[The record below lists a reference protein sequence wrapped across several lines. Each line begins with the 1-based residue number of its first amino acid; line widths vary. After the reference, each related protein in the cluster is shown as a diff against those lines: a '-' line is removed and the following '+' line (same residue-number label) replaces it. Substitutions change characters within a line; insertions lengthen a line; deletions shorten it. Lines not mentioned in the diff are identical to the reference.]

1 MTRRT
6 FFRKI
11 LSTPEFFIILAK
23 HLDEIFPDGWIYDVK
38 EQGDVICAV
47 DSTVG
52 WQNALKQ
59 TCTELN
65 IFDAYEYWNRLDW
78 MESDILD
85 GHISELLCATVYD
98 NNNER
103 IPVWH

>member
-47 DSTVG
+47 DSTAG
-52 WQNALKQ
+52 WMNALKQ

-65 IFDAYEYWNRLDW
+65 IFDVYEYWNRLDW

-103 IPVWH
+103 VPL